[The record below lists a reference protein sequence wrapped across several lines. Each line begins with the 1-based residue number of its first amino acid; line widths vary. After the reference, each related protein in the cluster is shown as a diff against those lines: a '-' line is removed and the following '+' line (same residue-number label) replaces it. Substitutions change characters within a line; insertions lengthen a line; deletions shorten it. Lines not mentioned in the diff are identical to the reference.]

1 MKRFRIYAIA
11 ALLSLAYSGTSA
23 YDFIVDN
30 VYYNISSDTD
40 LTVEVTYEKS
50 GYNSYSGDV
59 DVPAQVSYDG
69 TDYTVTAVGDNA
81 FRACTALTSVTIGEG
96 VTAIGD
102 YAFAE
107 CTVLTTVSLPGTLES
122 LGKRAFTK
130 CEALTSVVLPDAITS
145 MGTYV
150 FYKAT
155 ALTELTMPAGMTE
168 VPQCMAL
175 DCTALENITLHDNI
189 TTLGTGCFRNCSSI
203 ASVTIP
209 ANVTVI
215 NTFAFNGCSAL
226 TEVNVLATNPPVV
239 GSTNA
244 FTTYSSATLYVP
256 EGCVETYKA
265 HSIWSAFNIIEE
277 KDFSETTGIDNVSTN
292 GGKTFNIVAGGILM
306 NADGLAVRIYDVT
319 GKTVYSGIS
328 TLGEIITVPDG
339 GIYIIRT
346 GSQTAKVV
354 F

>member
-1 MKRFRIYAIA
+1 MRRFRIYTIA
-11 ALLSLAYSGTSA
+11 TLLSLAHSGASA
-23 YDFIVDN
+23 YDFVVDN
-30 VYYNISSDTD
+30 VYYNVSSDTD
-40 LTVEVTYEKS
+40 LMVEVTYEKS

-59 DVPAQVSYDG
+59 DVPAQVSYNG
-69 TDYTVTAVGDNA
+69 MDYTITAVGDNA
-81 FRACTALTSVTIGEG
+81 FRACTDLTSVSIGEG

-107 CTVLTTVSLPGTLES
+107 CTVLTTVSLPGSLES

-155 ALTELTMPAGMTE
+155 ALTGLTMPAGMTE
-168 VPQCMAL
+168 VPQCTAL
-175 DCTALENITLHDNI
+175 DCSALESITLHDNI
-189 TTLGTGCFRNCSSI
+189 TTLGTGCFRNCSAI
-203 ASVTIP
+203 TSVTIP
-209 ANVTVI
+209 ASVTVI

-256 EGCVETYKA
+256 EGCVETYES
-265 HSIWSAFNIIEE
+265 HSIWSTFNAIEE
-277 KDFSETTGIDNVSTN
+277 KDFSEDTGIDSVPSSE
-292 GGKTFNIVAGGILM
+292 GKAFNIVAGGILM
-306 NADGLAVRIYDVT
+306 NADGLAVRIYDVM
-319 GKTVYSGIS
+319 GKMVYSGIS
-328 TLGEIITVPDG
+328 TLGETIAVPNG

-346 GSQTAKVV
+346 GSQTTKAV